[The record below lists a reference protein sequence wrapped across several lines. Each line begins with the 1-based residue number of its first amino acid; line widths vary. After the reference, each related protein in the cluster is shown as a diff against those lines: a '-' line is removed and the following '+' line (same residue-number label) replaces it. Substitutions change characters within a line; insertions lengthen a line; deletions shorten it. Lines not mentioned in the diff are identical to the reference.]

1 MGHRMSSLPIAQYCS
16 QGPVLGQLGAS
27 RAAAVS
33 TCFHA
38 RCAGDERWR
47 ELYARLDA
55 KEQEELDAMREPT
68 PLRLESLRK
77 NGEPLCLDY
86 AHAYKEQPLGLDAD
100 LCFVPHSDPSAITS
114 GTTDAYWV
122 TTFGNGSDS
131 KTVVVVMDVKRSQW
145 TSSAGSLQLKAYA
158 VAICALLASRGISAD
173 AYVTAIWAATEG
185 TWEVGEVVT
194 VGSDGDETTRARILS
209 AARHEGAEF
218 SRGRHCRE
226 CYGRSMCPAY
236 LMDPASAP
244 DALAK
249 YFSGELDNNHALQL
263 LELTER
269 AEETAKKAR
278 ELIKAY
284 VAKHGSIIDGESVY
298 RAIKMPGKVS
308 FDSKQLE
315 KDHPELARQYMR
327 TGASFD
333 QVRWTGKKRA

>member
-1 MGHRMSSLPIAQYCS
+1 MGHRMSSLPIAQYCA

-55 KEQEELDAMREPT
+55 KEQEELDAMQAPT
-68 PLRLESLRK
+68 PLRLPWC
-77 NGEPLCLDY
+77 EPLDY
-86 AHAYKEQPLGLDAD
+86 AHALKEQPLGLDAD

-122 TTFGNGSDS
+122 TTKDGR
-131 KTVVVVMDVKRSQW
+131 TIVVVMDVKRSRW
-145 TSSAGSLQLKAYA
+145 TSTAGSLQLHAYA
-158 VAICALLASRGISAD
+158 TAICSLLASRGICVD
-173 AYVTAIWAATEG
+173 AYQTAIWAATEG
-185 TWEVGEVVT
+185 EWEIGAMFLLD
-194 VGSDGDETTRARILS
+194 SDAGAVDTIRARILS
-209 AARHEGAEF
+209 AARHEGTEY

-249 YFSGELDNNHALQL
+249 YFSGELDNDHALQL

-278 ELIKAY
+278 EMLKAH
-284 VAKHGSIIDGESVY
+284 VAKHGSIVDGESVY
-298 RAIKMPGKVS
+298 RPVKTRGRVS
-308 FDSKQLE
+308 LDAKRLE
-315 KDHPELARQYMR
+315 QDHPELVRQYMR
-327 TGASFD
+327 MGADYD
-333 QVRWTGKKRA
+333 QVRWTGKKRG

>member
-1 MGHRMSSLPIAQYCS
+1 MGHRMSSLPIAQYCA

-55 KEQEELDAMREPT
+55 KEQEELDAMQAPT
-68 PLRLESLRK
+68 PLRLPWC
-77 NGEPLCLDY
+77 EPLDY
-86 AHAYKEQPLGLDAD
+86 AHALKEQPLGLDAD

-114 GTTDAYWV
+114 GTTDAYWIV
-122 TTFGNGSDS
+122 GER
-131 KTVVVVMDVKRSQW
+131 VVVMDVKRSKW
-145 TSSAGSLQLKAYA
+145 TSTAGSLQLHAYA
-158 VAICALLASRGISAD
+158 TAICGLLASRGISVE
-173 AYVTAIWAATEG
+173 AYQTAIWAATEG
-185 TWEVGEVVT
+185 EWEIGRLLML
-194 VGSDGDETTRARILS
+194 DGREPDLAESESIRARIIS
-209 AARHEGAEF
+209 AARHGGADY

-249 YFSGELDNNHALQL
+249 YFSGELDNDHALKL

-278 ELIKAY
+278 ELIKAH
-284 VAKHGSIIDGESVY
+284 VAKHGSIVDGESVY
-298 RAIKMPGKVS
+298 RPVKTRGRVS
-308 FDSKQLE
+308 LDAKQLE
-315 KDHPELARQYMR
+315 KDHPELVRQYMR
-327 TGASFD
+327 TGADYD